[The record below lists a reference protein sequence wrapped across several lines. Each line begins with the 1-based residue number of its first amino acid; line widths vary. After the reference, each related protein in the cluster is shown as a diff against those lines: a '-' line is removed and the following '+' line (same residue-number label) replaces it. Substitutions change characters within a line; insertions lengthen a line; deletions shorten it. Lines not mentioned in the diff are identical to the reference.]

1 MPSGATFGTV
11 SSGGPPACAHCASQP
26 GRTSTSGASRAIA
39 FRSSLSGIHGLPQ
52 SRLCENV
59 QSSVTISP
67 TAPAAFARA
76 IRAAICS
83 RPPAQ

>member
-1 MPSGATFGTV
+1 M
-11 SSGGPPACAHCASQP
+11 
-26 GRTSTSGASRAIA
+26 A
-39 FRSSLSGIHGLPQ
+39 FRSSLSGIQGLPQ

-67 TAPAAFARA
+67 RAPAAFARS